1 MDDNQLNPLPIDGDE
16 TPDDASHIANDQILN
31 EDVEMKGQDTL
42 HNEQTS
48 KPTFL
53 GGSPLPNDIETPFSP
68 EVSPQD
74 DRAEGNLAREIDM
87 AHLDDTH
94 PATDSGID
102 KMETYDEGVSGS
114 AEATEP
120 NAGNAV
126 VDYEKTDKEKDNG

>member
-1 MDDNQLNPLPIDGDE
+1 MDDNQLNPLPLDDDQS
-16 TPDDASHIANDQILN
+16 PDDVNYIASEHTLN
-31 EDVEMKGQDTL
+31 ADVEMKGQDTV
-42 HNEQTS
+42 HNGQATIPS
-48 KPTFL
+48 FS

-126 VDYEKTDKEKDNG
+126 VDYEKTDKENNNG